1 VQTAHSHARALI
13 RRLGPPMAAGAVV
26 AGSVVTSG
34 ALRGRPAS
42 GAPPLAAAA
51 VSTPVKV
58 WEQVL
63 PGAGIRESSPT
74 PGVLDGGGPSVVV
87 GSLNGKVYA
96 FHESDGSATP
106 GWPQQTT
113 NGIDSSPSIADTNG
127 DGAKLDEFFVD
138 DAGVVHVTVSKR
150 AKSYLLH
157 NFKKT
162 RGWYEVRL
170 RATAQPASR

>member
-1 VQTAHSHARALI
+1 MIVKGLVKIVAAIAIAGFALIELGSPLWTKAQLDSTAHN
-13 RRLGPPMAAGAVV
+13 AA
-26 AGSVVTSG
+26 SD
-34 ALRGRPAS
+34 
-42 GAPPLAAAA
+42 AA
-51 VSTPVKV
+51 
-58 WEQVL
+58 
-63 PGAGIRESSPT
+63 
-74 PGVLDGGGPSVVV
+74 
-87 GSLNGKVYA
+87 YA
-96 FHESDGSATP
+96 FGRTNDR
-106 GWPQQTT
+106 QQAYQAAL
-113 NGIDSSPSIADTNG
+113 DDTNG